1 VNVSTATSTSP
12 TAHASGVLER
22 PWVFRVPLVPWIVS
36 ALLFAFLA
44 CKPVAANER
53 LQWTFVG
60 VATFVLLWATVL
72 WVRGRASG
80 RTYVIERNVVRA
92 HYVQA
97 LVQGSIY
104 AYWAHSSP
112 GVITEAPLIVAQV
125 LYLYAFD
132 ALMSWSRG
140 KSFRLGY
147 GALPI
152 IFSTNLLLWFRADFY
167 YFQFAM
173 VTIGALGKQLLTWT
187 RDGRRTHIFNPS
199 VFGQSVVAL
208 ALIATGATTKYTM
221 GEEIAVS
228 FESLDHIWTLL
239 FLLGLV
245 VQGLFQVTLMT
256 LAGVSTLALLNLAYT
271 GLTGSYWF
279 VTLNIGATV
288 FLGMHLLM
296 TDPSTSPRTNVGRVI
311 FGSLYAIGYFL
322 LFRLF
327 DDHAVPVFWDKLL
340 PVPILNLCV
349 PLFDR
354 LARSGAIGRL
364 NRAWQSALRPAA
376 LNAVHMAIWS
386 AVAGTMLWTGFIQ
399 GPHPGKSLSF
409 WVQAADEGRPR
420 AAKNLLLLAQYRA
433 QFDSAEANE
442 ILGRV
447 YHDGKYVA
455 KDEKLAAAYFVR
467 ACQLGAASACA
478 VLGRWHLEGYTV
490 MRNPSI
496 AAQYFAKACELGSP
510 AGCEG
515 VVGQYLFLGQRV
527 SQEIVESALDKLET
541 MHVAE
546 ETGNASFLLA
556 CAYERGAGRPQD
568 LSRALELYD
577 VGCAK
582 GHAESCAQAKRLRD
596 GGASGPAPGK

>member
-12 TAHASGVLER
+12 TAQASGVLER

-199 VFGQSVVAL
+199 VFGQKRRRL
-208 ALIATGATTKYTM
+208 GADRDWCDDEVHD
-221 GEEIAVS
+221 GRG
-228 FESLDHIWTLL
+228 DR
-239 FLLGLV
+239 GLV
-245 VQGLFQVTLMT
+245 RIARSHLDVVVPARARRPGLVPGH
-256 LAGVSTLALLNLAYT
+256 ADDA
-271 GLTGSYWF
+271 
-279 VTLNIGATV
+279 
-288 FLGMHLLM
+288 
-296 TDPSTSPRTNVGRVI
+296 RGRVDA
-311 FGSLYAIGYFL
+311 GPAEPRVHGAH
-322 LFRLF
+322 RLVLVRDAEHRRHRVPRHAPA
-327 DDHAVPVFWDKLL
+327 DD
-340 PVPILNLCV
+340 
-349 PLFDR
+349 
-354 LARSGAIGRL
+354 RSVDV
-364 NRAWQSALRPAA
+364 AA
-376 LNAVHMAIWS
+376 H
-386 AVAGTMLWTGFIQ
+386 
-399 GPHPGKSLSF
+399 
-409 WVQAADEGRPR
+409 
-420 AAKNLLLLAQYRA
+420 
-433 QFDSAEANE
+433 
-442 ILGRV
+442 
-447 YHDGKYVA
+447 
-455 KDEKLAAAYFVR
+455 
-467 ACQLGAASACA
+467 
-478 VLGRWHLEGYTV
+478 
-490 MRNPSI
+490 
-496 AAQYFAKACELGSP
+496 
-510 AGCEG
+510 
-515 VVGQYLFLGQRV
+515 
-527 SQEIVESALDKLET
+527 
-541 MHVAE
+541 
-546 ETGNASFLLA
+546 
-556 CAYERGAGRPQD
+556 ERGDA
-568 LSRALELYD
+568 
-577 VGCAK
+577 
-582 GHAESCAQAKRLRD
+582 
-596 GGASGPAPGK
+596 